1 MDSLRFFIVQI
12 YLYSEISNI
21 KAQLL
26 NINLTFAKKPL
37 FSRFFQLRIN
47 NLLTII
53 NIYLQYIHTYRF
65 F

>member
-26 NINLTFAKKPL
+26 NINLTFTKKPL
-37 FSRFFQLRIN
+37 FFSFLPVED
-47 NLLTII
+47 
-53 NIYLQYIHTYRF
+53 
-65 F
+65 